1 MKRKN
6 IVLIFI
12 LCLAFIVTACAKEK
26 GEKDEKDEENITVVL
41 DWTPNTNHTGIYVA
55 LEKGYFKEMGLDVDI
70 IQPPEDG
77 ATPLVASGK
86 AQFGIDFQDYAAPAF
101 AREDPLP
108 VTAVATLIQHNT
120 SGIISLKDNGI
131 NRPKAMSGKSY
142 ATWDLPVEKAIIKS
156 VVEKDGGNF
165 EEIEMLPST
174 VTDVVTALNT
184 DIDAVWIFYGWDGI
198 ATEIKGLETDYF
210 AFKDIQPVLDYYSPI
225 LLANN
230 QYIENNKEETEV
242 FLEAVAKGYEYAVE
256 NPEDAA
262 DILIKLNPELNKE
275 LVQESQKWIASQY
288 KAEVEQWGYIDQE
301 RWDGFYTWLFENNL
315 IEKEIPKGYGFTNDY
330 LLD

>member
-6 IVLIFI
+6 IALIFI
-12 LCLAFIVTACAKEK
+12 VCLVFIVTACAKEDQEGK
-26 GEKDEKDEENITVVL
+26 KDEENITLVL

-86 AQFGIDFQDYAAPAF
+86 AQFGIDFQDYVAPAF

-120 SGIISLKDNGI
+120 SGIISLKDKGI
-131 NRPKAMSGKSY
+131 DRPKGMSGKVY
-142 ATWDLPVEKAIIKS
+142 ATWDLPVEKEIIKS
-156 VVEKDGGNF
+156 VVEKDGGKF
-165 EEIEMLPST
+165 EEIEMVPST
-174 VTDVVTALNT
+174 VTDVVAALNT
-184 DIDAVWIFYGWDGI
+184 DIDAVWVFYGWDGI

-230 QYIENNKEETEV
+230 EYIENNKEDTEM
-242 FLEAVAKGYEYAVE
+242 FLKALAKGYEYAIE

-262 DILIKLNPELNKE
+262 EILIKLNPELDKE
-275 LVQESQKWIASQY
+275 LVEESQKWLASQY
-288 KAEVEQWGYIDQE
+288 KAEVEKWGYIDQE
-301 RWDGFYTWLFENNL
+301 RWDGFYGWLFENDL

-330 LLD
+330 LSD